1 MKIEGGCLCG
11 KVRYSADTEPAF
23 VGVCHCTNCQKETGT
38 AFNVVVAIPQPELS
52 LQGSLKT
59 FRARGDSG
67 KEVHRQFCPE
77 CGSTIT
83 SAPDALPDAAIIR
96 AGTLDDRSWVKPVME
111 IFCDSAQPWVSL
123 AGDMQ
128 RFPKMPPP
136 R

>member
-11 KVRYSADTEPAF
+11 KVRYTADAEPVF
-23 VGVCHCTNCQKETGT
+23 VGVCHCTDCQKETGT

-59 FRARGDSG
+59 FSARGDSG

-83 SAPDALPDAAIIR
+83 SAPDALPGVEIIR
-96 AGTLDDRSWVKPVME
+96 AGTLDDRSWVTPVME

-123 AGDMQ
+123 EGERQ
-128 RFPKMPPP
+128 RFPKMPG
-136 R
+136 